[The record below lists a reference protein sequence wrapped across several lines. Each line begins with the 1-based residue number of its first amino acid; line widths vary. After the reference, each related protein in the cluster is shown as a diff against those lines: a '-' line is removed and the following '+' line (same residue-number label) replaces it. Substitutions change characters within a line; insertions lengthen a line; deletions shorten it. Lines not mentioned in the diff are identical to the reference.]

1 MIQTALVQRLM
12 IVTGIA
18 AFTSFFP
25 TWLEGKSNHGISNQQ
40 LAENLCEFP
49 KQLGDWEC
57 VSEEPL
63 APVVERILRCYGY
76 INRVYWNSKTG
87 HRVSLAI
94 LYGPRGPM
102 AVHTPEICYS
112 SRGRIPN
119 GKPKEVLPGG
129 DIKGHSFW
137 RLDFKN
143 PSSKSSDMEVW
154 YAWSDGNEWIAS
166 DYPRFWTTQSLFK
179 IQLSGPCGVSDE
191 VSACENF
198 LPQAVPA
205 LKACLKL

>member
-1 MIQTALVQRLM
+1 MTQKTLLQRLM
-12 IVTGIA
+12 IITGIA
-18 AFTSFFP
+18 AFAIVFP
-25 TWLEGKSNHGISNQQ
+25 TWLEGRSHHGISDQQ

-49 KQLGDWEC
+49 KQFGDWES

-63 APVVERILRCYGY
+63 TPVVERILRCYGY
-76 INRVYWNSKTG
+76 VNRVYWNSKTG
-87 HRVSLAI
+87 DRVSLAI

-112 SRGRIPN
+112 SRGRVPN
-119 GKPKEVLPGG
+119 GKPEEVVPGG
-129 DIKGHSFW
+129 NIKGHSFW

-179 IQLSGPCGVSDE
+179 IQLSSPCGASDE
-191 VSACENF
+191 ASACENF
-198 LPQAVPA
+198 LQNAVPA